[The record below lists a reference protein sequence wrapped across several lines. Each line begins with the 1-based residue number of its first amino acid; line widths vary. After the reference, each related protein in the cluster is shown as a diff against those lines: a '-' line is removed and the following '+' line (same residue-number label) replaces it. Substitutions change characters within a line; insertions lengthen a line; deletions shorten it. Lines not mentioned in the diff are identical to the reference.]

1 MVHQN
6 VTGYFGVVMQIL
18 LLSLDECNA
27 LEYAYIHKPCF
38 VDVVIEVLSLDD

>member
-6 VTGYFGVVMQIL
+6 VTGYIGVVMQII

-27 LEYAYIHKPCF
+27 LEYACIHTPCF
-38 VDVVIEVLSLDD
+38 VDVVMLVLSLDD